1 MEIGTVTSYSITGE
15 AITPNNL
22 SNYYGTGTPFFIIKG
37 KDELKELAIQTSKET
52 FVRAIVPLAVTNSN
66 SNSDF
71 QL

>member
-52 FVRAIVPLAVTNSN
+52 FVKAIIPLAVTSSN
-66 SNSDF
+66 SEF